1 MPPPRDESCWTG
13 NCTCPRCGL
22 MMENAGERRG
32 RGGDLPNQASTGPGH
47 AGASGGIGSSFQ
59 LDHWGRSVRHCPPTW
74 TSFAVFVGDC
84 FATVSNVDS
93 KLAMRY
99 FTSSLSIIPSLYHAG
114 IFGPP
119 TPLPL
124 PESPPWPHISR
135 RRQRSLRLLQ
145 QYMATPSAAEYE
157 DSNQAGNYNQVTGL

>member
-1 MPPPRDESCWTG
+1 MQPGYPVPPTVWY
-13 NCTCPRCGL
+13 
-22 MMENAGERRG
+22 G
-32 RGGDLPNQASTGPGH
+32 RGLEEAAKTPAFGITISDLA
-47 AGASGGIGSSFQ
+47 
-59 LDHWGRSVRHCPPTW
+59 TW

-145 QYMATPSAAEYE
+145 QYMELF
-157 DSNQAGNYNQVTGL
+157 DLLVFGLELELVRVYLSLEHGDHLL